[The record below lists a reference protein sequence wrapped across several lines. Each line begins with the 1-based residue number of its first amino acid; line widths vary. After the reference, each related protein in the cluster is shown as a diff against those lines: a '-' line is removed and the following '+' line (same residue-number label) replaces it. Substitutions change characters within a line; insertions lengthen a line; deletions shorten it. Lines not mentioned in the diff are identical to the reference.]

1 MLSQF
6 LTWSHRQI
14 FLTLLLFPCQICYWS
29 KFHVNIITGS
39 GVMKMSFYKGLT
51 RNLKIGKTLVGFLP
65 NICRLVGWVKS
76 TKFGTNLSNKMLLNS
91 PKRRAYSFSGSWV
104 IKGKSTVGKVTP
116 SPNLPI
122 LGLRDIQRS
131 MSMLLDTRFHIWLIT
146 TLYYKILQ
154 ILLRKATTIL
164 LQNATEQYYKMGQVF
179 YYKMQQF
186 YYEMR
191 HLLQIVTVQ
200 SKIFRYNFKLFWI
213 ILKRTIG
220 VYMFKLF
227 NLDLRL
233 IHLFSKVLLK

>member
-1 MLSQF
+1 
-6 LTWSHRQI
+6 
-14 FLTLLLFPCQICYWS
+14 
-29 KFHVNIITGS
+29 
-39 GVMKMSFYKGLT
+39 MS
-51 RNLKIGKTLVGFLP
+51 ISSLVLELWKCPFIKDWPEIWKSEKPSSDFCPISADWWGEWRVP
-65 NICRLVGWVKS
+65 N
-76 TKFGTNLSNKMLLNS
+76 FGTNFSNKMLLNS

-104 IKGKSTVGKVTP
+104 IKGKSTMGKVTP
-116 SPNLPI
+116 SPNLPR

-154 ILLRKATTIL
+154 ILLGKATTIL
-164 LQNATEQYYKMGQVF
+164 LQNATEQHYKMGQAF